1 METLEQ
7 MSSVVCALV
16 SGIVINGCIIGVA
29 LFWIG
34 G

>member
-1 METLEQ
+1 MDALEQ

-16 SGIVINGCIIGVA
+16 SAIIINGCIIGIA

-34 G
+34 R